1 MTVAAVLV
9 AAGSGSRLGHALP
22 KAFVPVGGVPLLVHA
37 TRVLLDAGV
46 THLVVTVPADQCD
59 VARELLAPVAPR
71 AVVVAGGPTR
81 QASVAAGL
89 AALDALRTAD
99 AAADEVDV
107 VLVHDAARA
116 FAPVDLVRRVIDAV
130 RAGHPAVVPALA
142 VPDTVK
148 RVGEGDGAGEPVV
161 ETLPRGL
168 LRAVQTPQGFAPE
181 VLAAAHAAAPDRAQ
195 HEATAASDDAGLVEA
210 IGVRVWVVPGD
221 ERAAKI
227 TTARDL
233 AAAELSRG
241 EGDLPVPVPV
251 PVRTAPVPRT
261 GIGVDVHAYDPD
273 PPTGAVL
280 HLAGLTWPGERPLAG
295 HSDADVA
302 AHAAADALLAAAG
315 LGDLGSQIGTS
326 DPVWRGAVGT
336 AILAE
341 MADRVRAAGFVIGNV
356 AVQVIGNAPRLGA
369 RRAEAAAALTAA
381 AGAPVSVSATTTDGL
396 GLTGRGEGIAALA
409 TAIVLPVKD
418 PPVAS

>member
-9 AAGSGSRLGHALP
+9 AAGSGSRLGHPLP

-37 TRVLLDAGV
+37 ARTLLAAGV
-46 THLVVTVPADQCD
+46 THLVVTVPADQRG
-59 VARELLAPVAPR
+59 VARELLAPVAPE

-89 AALDALRTAD
+89 DALTDLAALRAQDD
-99 AAADEVDV
+99 VIDDVDV

-116 FAPVDLVRRVIDAV
+116 FAPVDLVRRVVDAV
-130 RAGHPAVVPALA
+130 RAGHPAVVPALP

-148 RVGEGDGAGEPVV
+148 RVGVGDGAGEPVV

-168 LRAVQTPQGFAPE
+168 LRAVQTPQGFAPD
-181 VLAAAHAAAPDRAQ
+181 VLAAAHTAAAGRAQ

-233 AAAELSRG
+233 AAAEPARDDG
-241 EGDLPVPVPV
+241 EGPLPA
-251 PVRTAPVPRT
+251 RAAPVPRT

-273 PPTGAVL
+273 PPAGAVL

-326 DPVWRGAVGT
+326 DPVWRGAAGT

-341 MADRVRAAGFVIGNV
+341 MARRVRAAGFVVGNV

-409 TAIVLPVKD
+409 TAIVLPVGD
-418 PPVAS
+418 QPGAS